1 MATVVPTV
9 SRSTAAASAVAVGDG
24 GAGAAVVADRAKE
37 EKQAVPAKPVMRCLS
52 TAAASPP
59 RSLRRPSRR
68 VAAEVVARKAGR
80 VIPRPCSGARD
91 RPANRVSHAS
101 SASRARVRIA
111 TQVPPAAQAAQAA
124 QAARAARAI
133 PAAPASRETAGTET
147 TDRGSLCI
155 RKRRTSLDRL
165 RTSNRRPSRLRAAR
179 AGSRTVRMWCGRP
192 RRRRRAVGTTA
203 EKSKY

>member
-91 RPANRVSHAS
+91 RPENRVSHAS

-111 TQVPPAAQAAQAA
+111 TRVPPAAQAAPAA
-124 QAARAARAI
+124 PAARSI